1 MADSH
6 VRPVLDGDDLATWA
20 SVATVL
26 EWLPPALDA
35 PLQRQHG
42 MTHFE
47 YGVLYALA
55 GAPGRSLRM
64 SVLAGYAN
72 SSLSRLS
79 RAASRLE
86 ARGWTTR
93 ETDPADGRYTQAI
106 LTDEGLR
113 RYELATPDHVENV
126 RRLVID
132 VLTPAQRSQLRETN
146 LSMLRAV
153 RDGGEWPGLTQDPE
167 AAAASS
173 SS

>member
-1 MADSH
+1 MTYRVDMADS
-6 VRPVLDGDDLATWA
+6 DGHPALEGDELATWA

-35 PLQRQHG
+35 PLQREHG

-55 GAPGRSLRM
+55 GAPGRRLRM
-64 SVLAGYAN
+64 SVLADYAN

-86 ARGWTTR
+86 GRGWTTR
-93 ETDPADGRYTQAI
+93 ETDPADGRYTQAL

-113 RYELATPDHVENV
+113 RCELATADHVENV
-126 RRLVID
+126 RRLVLD
-132 VLTPAQRSQLRETN
+132 VLTPSQLKQLREIN
-146 LSMLRAV
+146 LRVLRAV
-153 RDGGEWPGLTQDPE
+153 REGGEWSGPT
-167 AAAASS
+167 
-173 SS
+173 